1 VVRLHALSYR
11 AEDDEW
17 IVGREST
24 GDFVAL
30 PAVAVAFLRALEE
43 GETVAEA
50 KKHADLAYAE
60 DIDAADF
67 VATLL
72 DLGFVAAVDGQ
83 RVEEPPARPPNL
95 RWLKPRHVAWVFRWP
110 VVCGIGAI
118 IVAGLAVSA
127 FRTGFPSYQGFF
139 VTQSPGL
146 DILISVAAFI
156 PLVALHEFWHLAAA
170 RAAGIDAWFG
180 LSTRLVFLVA
190 QTAVPGL
197 WLAERRIR
205 IRVYLAGMSFDLLS
219 FSALSF
225 AEALTPSTGATHAA
239 LSEFRLFLLLG
250 VAEQFAFYMR
260 TDVYYVIQ
268 ELTRCKNLY
277 GDAMDYLR
285 YRSHR
290 LFEDPTISLP
300 PHERRPVRAY
310 AALVLAGSTL
320 TLVFFAGYE
329 LPIAVTGI
337 RAAVAE
343 ISAGVRTVSVA
354 HVADGT
360 AFILVTAMFQALFI
374 RAFWRKHG
382 HRLPAS
388 FRRRGRAAAAEAA
401 PVSD

>member
-1 VVRLHALSYR
+1 MVRLHALSYR
-11 AEDDEW
+11 GEDDEW
-17 IVGREST
+17 IVGRPST

-30 PAVAVAFLRALEE
+30 PAVAVTFLRTLEE
-43 GETVAEA
+43 GESVAEA
-50 KKHADLAYAE
+50 KKRADLAYAE
-60 DIDAADF
+60 DIDAANF

-83 RVEEPPARPPNL
+83 PVEEPPARPPNL

-110 VVCGIGAI
+110 AECGVGAI
-118 IVAGLAVSA
+118 IASGLAISA
-127 FRTGFPSYQGFF
+127 FRTGFPSYRGFF

-146 DILISVAAFI
+146 DLLIWVAAFI

-197 WLAERRIR
+197 WLAERRVR
-205 IRVYLAGMSFDLLS
+205 IRVYLAGMSFDLAA

-225 AEALTPSTGATHAA
+225 AEAIAPPTGTGHAM
-239 LSEFRLFLLLG
+239 LGQLRMVLLLG

-277 GDAMDYLR
+277 ADSMDYLR
-285 YRSHR
+285 YRFRR
-290 LFEDPTISLP
+290 LFEDPTVSLP
-300 PHERRPVRAY
+300 AHERRPVKAY

-320 TLVFFAGYE
+320 TLVFFAGYQ

-337 RAAVAE
+337 RTAVAE
-343 ISAGVRTVSVA
+343 ISAGVRAVSVGP
-354 HVADGT
+354 VADGSV
-360 AFILVTAMFQALFI
+360 FILVTAMIQALFV
-374 RAFWRKHG
+374 RAFWGQHR
-382 HRLPAS
+382 HRLLAG
-388 FRRRGRAAAAEAA
+388 FRRRRRIAAAEADA
-401 PVSD
+401 VCD